1 MNPEEYLLYVEDLSI
16 EYTLGASRIY
26 AVNHVTFGVR
36 ENESIGI
43 VGESGCGKSTLAM
56 AIAHILPPNAKVT
69 SGRVLFK
76 GTVIVDSN
84 MGASY
89 SIRYSAK
96 EKKIEDQLKMI
107 RWKGVSVVFQGA
119 LDSLNPV
126 HTVGTQLSDIFI
138 YKEKKTKEE
147 AAARSKELLSA
158 VGLEEWVFEAYPHQ
172 LSGGMKQRVII
183 AMAISLR
190 PALVIADEPTT
201 SLDVITQYR
210 IIEEL
215 SKLRKSHGVALL
227 NISHDMPLISR
238 LSDRLMVMYAGIIVE
253 KLPGSNFLIGRHPYT
268 HLLVNSIPRI
278 EEDLTELLPIKGA
291 PPRLRDPI
299 RGCPFFERCDYSTE
313 RCREEGAADLV
324 ETNTNHQVACI
335 ILPSFQTSKPRPT
348 AVSSSNNS
356 NGIDDKPVLEA
367 INLSKVFQ
375 KRSGLREISTSESDE
390 IVAVDAVNLNVL
402 GGEIVALVGETGSG
416 KTTLSR
422 MLGIL
427 EIPTSG
433 VVKLN
438 GISVEQRQ
446 KKKIKQLRRIVQTIF
461 QDPFQSVNPRF
472 SVFDAIV
479 EPLVIN
485 KDGATISN
493 LDLSNSSTMNENNA
507 ELKGRS
513 LSEALVKKAMSSAE
527 LVPYEDF
534 VDKYPHQLSGGQR
547 QRLCIARGLILN
559 PKILIA
565 DEPISMLDVSLRAG
579 VLNLLKKLRSER
591 GISILY
597 ITHDIASARYLSDRI
612 YVMYKGEIV
621 ESGYTEDL
629 IKKSAHP
636 YTIALLLAS
645 IGVEGSIYEKLGERI
660 FVQREASTGKGCKFS
675 DRCQFAKELCT
686 QVKPE
691 LYELSKGH
699 FARCHFTKEVQEMKL
714 TEYVLR
720 MHHRIEEGT

>member
-1 MNPEEYLLYVEDLSI
+1 MNVEDYVLYVDNLSI
-16 EYTLGASRIY
+16 EYTLGSTRIY
-26 AVNHVTFGVR
+26 AVNHVTFGVK

-76 GTVIVDSN
+76 GKVIVDSD

-89 SIRYSAK
+89 SIRYSARERK
-96 EKKIEDQLKMI
+96 VEEDLKVI

-126 HTVGTQLSDIFI
+126 HTIGTQLSDIFI
-138 YKEKKTKEE
+138 YKEKMQKEE
-147 AAARSKELLSA
+147 AERKSKGLLNV
-158 VGLEEWVFEAYPHQ
+158 VGLEDWVYGMYPHQ

-183 AMAISLR
+183 AMAISLT
-190 PALVIADEPTT
+190 PSLIIADEPTT

-210 IIEEL
+210 ILEEL
-215 SKLRKSHGVALL
+215 SKLRKAHGVALL

-238 LSDRLMVMYAGIIVE
+238 LSDRLMVMYAGIMVE
-253 KLPGSNFLIGRHPYT
+253 KLPSSNFLISKHPYT

-278 EEDLTELLPIKGA
+278 EEDLSEILPIKGA
-291 PPRLRDPI
+291 PPRLREPVV
-299 RGCPFFERCDYSTE
+299 GCPFFERCDYRIE
-313 RCREEGAADLV
+313 RCKEENATLLV
-324 ETNTNHQVACI
+324 ETARNHHVACI
-335 ILPSFQTSKPRPT
+335 VLPRFEDRVNVEVADEDGKSFNQ
-348 AVSSSNNS
+348 NS
-356 NGIDDKPVLEA
+356 GSVLEA
-367 INLSKVFQ
+367 VDLTKIFQ
-375 KRSGLREISTSESDE
+375 KRSGLREISTSKSNE
-390 IVAVDAVNLNVL
+390 IVAVDQVSLNVKE
-402 GGEIVALVGETGSG
+402 GEIVALVGETGSG

-422 MLGIL
+422 LLGLL
-427 EIPTSG
+427 EVPSG
-433 VVKLN
+433 GIIKLRGKAVVMKER
-438 GISVEQRQ
+438 S
-446 KKKIKQLRRIVQTIF
+446 KIKELRKVVQTIF

-472 SVFDAIV
+472 SVYDAIA
-479 EPLVIN
+479 EPLTIN
-485 KDGATISN
+485 
-493 LDLSNSSTMNENNA
+493 
-507 ELKGRS
+507 RS
-513 LSEALVKKAMSSAE
+513 LSKTSESDRVSAPEFSTEQKQRSKGTVNESLVRKAMCSAD

-534 VDKYPHQLSGGQR
+534 TDKYPHQLSGGQR

-579 VLNLLKKLRSER
+579 VLNLLKKLRMER

-621 ESGYTEDL
+621 ETGSTEDL

-645 IGVEGSIYEKLGERI
+645 IGVEGSIYDKLGERI
-660 FVQREASTGKGCKFS
+660 FVQSEDSIDKGCKFA
-675 DRCQFAKELCT
+675 DRCQFAKELCRAER
-686 QVKPE
+686 PGLRE
-691 LYELSKGH
+691 LPNGH
-699 FARCHFTKEVQEMKL
+699 FSRCHFTEEIQGMKL
-714 TEYVLR
+714 TESVLKR
-720 MHHRIEEGT
+720 TSVSKS